1 MKLWFVLRWYGVEGL
16 RAHIR
21 SGVALAARFVD
32 RVRSDDRFESAAAHP
47 FSLVCFRLRADDDAN
62 ADLLARVNG
71 TGRAH
76 LTHTRVDGRYTLR
89 LAVGSPQTVERHVD
103 ETWALLAGTA
113 DDLLT

>member
-1 MKLWFVLRWYGVEGL
+1 M
-16 RAHIR
+16 
-21 SGVALAARFVD
+21 
-32 RVRSDDRFESAAAHP
+32 
-47 FSLVCFRLRADDDAN
+47 
-62 ADLLARVNG
+62 NG